1 MRRALEFEIRLSYH
15 ERILKTLPPVMQEKD
30 ADVISTVAPGP
41 DFEYEDPCTL
51 TATPLDN
58 FDS

>member
-1 MRRALEFEIRLSYH
+1 
-15 ERILKTLPPVMQEKD
+15 MQEKD

-51 TATPLDN
+51 TATLDN